1 MSGAC
6 AVEEGGVQL
15 VKRWTWGSK
24 GIYVDERSLSGSGFR
39 AGLSPGC
46 MDFGQR

>member
-1 MSGAC
+1 VVHALWKT
-6 AVEEGGVQL
+6 GGSISEQMDL
-15 VKRWTWGSK
+15 ESK

-39 AGLSPGC
+39 AGLSLGC